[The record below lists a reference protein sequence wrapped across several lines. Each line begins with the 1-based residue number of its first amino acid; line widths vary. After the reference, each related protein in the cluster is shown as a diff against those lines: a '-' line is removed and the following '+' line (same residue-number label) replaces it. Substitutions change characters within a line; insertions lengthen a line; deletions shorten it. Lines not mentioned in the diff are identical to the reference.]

1 MPILP
6 KEYDPHEVEIKWQKF
21 WEEKGLYKF
30 DEKNLEKAYVID
42 TPPPYPTGELH
53 MGHVLNWVYMDIV
66 ARYLRM
72 KGYNV
77 MFPQGWDCH
86 GLPTEV
92 KVEEIHGIKKNDV
105 PKEEFRKLCIELTTK
120 NIERMKKQMKRL
132 GFSIDWSR
140 EYVTMTKD
148 YIRKSQLAFVRMY
161 KDNLIYQGRHAVNYC
176 PRCETVIAF
185 AEVEYDT
192 RESYLNYIK
201 FYYDNGYVVIATTR
215 PELLGACVAV
225 AVNPRDK
232 RYKHLVGKTL
242 RTPIYNR
249 EVKVI
254 EDEAVDMDFGTG
266 IVMICTFGDK
276 QDVEWVK
283 KHKLKVIRL
292 IDKNGKLSKEAGRY
306 AGLSVEEARKRII
319 EDLEKEGH
327 LIKREKITQN
337 VGRCWRCKTPIEI
350 LEEKQWFV
358 RVRALRE
365 KILEAAEK
373 IEWIPDYMKH
383 RLINWVNSMT
393 WDWVISRQ
401 RIFATPIPVW
411 YCKKCGYVIVA
422 KEEWLPVF
430 PENESPR
437 EPCPRCGSTDFDPE
451 RDVLDTWMD
460 SSITPLVIAGWPDN
474 KELFEKLYPTHLRPQ
489 GHDIIRT
496 WAFYTIV
503 KSLALTNDIPWFKI
517 LINGMVLGEDGRKMS
532 KSLGN
537 VVEPDEMIKKY
548 GADALRQWA
557 AMGGSVGSDI
567 PFSEK
572 DVKFG
577 NRFLRKFYNAIRF
590 ASQFF
595 DDFKE
600 DSEKEFDIA
609 DRWILSKLNRLIEKV
624 DSYLADYRFDK
635 AIISI
640 QDFVWHDFCDNYIE
654 EVKHRLYS
662 KKDEKDRQ
670 AAIYTLRE
678 VVENTIKLL
687 APFTPHFSE
696 EIYQKFFSKGES
708 IHETEF
714 PKAKKEFISEEYE
727 FKGGVVNKIIS
738 ALRKYKSEKK
748 LPLSYEIKEVIIYP
762 KDSKEVEEAIK
773 SGIETIKGTA
783 RIKNIKIEQAEVEEK
798 VSEIVPNYAKIGPKF
813 KEKAKKII
821 DFMKNNK
828 DLVAKKINEGIRV
841 KVDGEE
847 ILLTKDYVKEIKKVA
862 VVKGEKV
869 SVVVPEQ
876 LDVKIIIKEQ

>member
-1 MPILP
+1 MPMLP
-6 KEYDPHEVEIKWQKF
+6 KDYNPHEVEIKWQKF

-53 MGHVLNWVYMDIV
+53 LGHVLNWVYMDIV

-92 KVEEIHGIKKNDV
+92 KVEEIHGIKKNDI
-105 PKEEFRKLCIELTTK
+105 PKEEFRRLCIELTTK
-120 NIERMKKQMKRL
+120 NIERMKRQMKRL

-140 EYVTMTKD
+140 EYITMTKE
-148 YIRKSQLAFVRMY
+148 YIRKSQLAFVKMF
-161 KDNLIYQGRHAVNYC
+161 KSGLIYQGRHAVNYC

-201 FYYDNGYVVIATTR
+201 FYHDDGYVVIATTR
-215 PELLGACVAV
+215 PELLAACVAV
-225 AVNPRDK
+225 AVHPKDE

-283 KHKLKVIRL
+283 KHNLDVIRL
-292 IDKNGKLSKEAGRY
+292 IDKKGKLNEKAGRY
-306 AGLSVEEARKRII
+306 AGLSIEEARKKII

-327 LIKREKITQN
+327 LVKKEKIVQN

-358 RVRALRE
+358 KVRDMRE
-365 KILEAAEK
+365 KILEATEK
-373 IEWIPDYMKH
+373 IEWIPEHMKH

-411 YCKKCGYVIVA
+411 YCKKCGYVMVA

-430 PENESPR
+430 PENENPR
-437 EPCPRCGSTDFDPE
+437 EPCPKCGSREFEPE

-460 SSITPLVIAGWPDN
+460 SSITPLVVAGWPDN
-474 KELFEKLYPTHLRPQ
+474 KDLFEKLYPTHLRPQ

-503 KSLALTNDIPWFKI
+503 KSLALTGDIPWFRI

-537 VVEPDEMIKKY
+537 VVEPDEMINRF

-567 PFSEK
+567 PFSVK

-595 DDFKE
+595 EDFNENINRK
-600 DSEKEFDIA
+600 FDVA
-609 DRWILSKLNRLIEKV
+609 DRWILSKLNRLIENV
-624 DSYLADYRFDK
+624 DNYLSEYRFDK
-635 AIISI
+635 AILSI
-640 QDFVWHDFCDNYIE
+640 HDFVWHDFCDNYIE

-662 KKDEKDRQ
+662 KSDEESRQ
-670 AAIYTLRE
+670 AAIFTLIE
-678 VVENTIKLL
+678 VIKNVVKLL
-687 APFTPHFSE
+687 SPFTPHFCE
-696 EIYQKFFSKGES
+696 EIYQMFFSKGES
-708 IHETEF
+708 VHETRF
-714 PKAKKEFISEEYE
+714 PESNPEFISEEYE
-727 FKGGVVNKIIS
+727 FKGEIVNKVIS
-738 ALRKYKSEKK
+738 AIRRFKSERK
-748 LPLSYEIKEVIIYP
+748 LPLSYELEEVIIYS
-762 KDSKEVEEAIK
+762 KDSKDIEEAIK
-773 SGIETIKGTA
+773 SGIDTIKGTA
-783 RIKNIKIEQAEVEEK
+783 RIKNVRIEPVEIEEK
-798 VSEIVPNYAKIGPKF
+798 VVDVVPNYAKIGPKF
-813 KEKAKKII
+813 RDKAKKII
-821 DFMKNNK
+821 EFLKNNK
-828 DLVAKKINEGIRV
+828 ELVAEKINEGIIV
-841 KVDGEE
+841 NIDGEE
-847 ILLTKDYVKEIKKVA
+847 VKISRDYIKEIKKEVR
-862 VVKGEKV
+862 VKGEKV
-869 SVVVPEQ
+869 AVVVPEGI
-876 LDVKIIIKEQ
+876 DVKIIIKE

>member
-1 MPILP
+1 MLP
-6 KEYDPHEVEIKWQKF
+6 KDYNPHEVEIKWQKF
-21 WEEKGLYKF
+21 WEEKGIYRF
-30 DEKNLEKAYVID
+30 DEKNLERAYVID

-53 MGHVLNWVYMDIV
+53 LGHVLNWVYMDIV

-92 KVEEIHGIKKNDV
+92 KVEEIHGIKKNDI

-120 NIERMKKQMKRL
+120 NIERMKRQMKRL

-140 EYVTMTKD
+140 EYITMTKD
-148 YIRKSQLAFVRMY
+148 YIRKSQLAFVRMF
-161 KDNLIYQGRHAVNYC
+161 KDGLIYQGRHAVNYC

-201 FYYDNGYVVIATTR
+201 FYHDEGYVVIATTR
-215 PELLGACVAV
+215 PELLAACVAV
-225 AVNPRDK
+225 AVNPKDK

-283 KHKLKVIRL
+283 KHNLDVIKL
-292 IDKNGKLSKEAGRY
+292 IDKNGRLGKEAGRY

-327 LIKREKITQN
+327 LIKKEKISQN

-358 RVRALRE
+358 KVRDMKE
-365 KILEAAEK
+365 KILKAAEK

-411 YCKKCGYVIVA
+411 YCKNCGYVMVA

-430 PENESPR
+430 PENENPR
-437 EPCPRCGSTDFDPE
+437 EPCPKCGSTSFEPE

-474 KELFEKLYPTHLRPQ
+474 RELFEKLYPTHLRPQ

-503 KSLALTNDIPWFKI
+503 KSLALTGSIPWFRI

-600 DSEKEFDIA
+600 DSSKKFDIV

-640 QDFVWHDFCDNYIE
+640 HDFVWHDFCDNYIE

-662 KKDEKDRQ
+662 KKDEESMQ

-678 VVENTIKLL
+678 VIEKTIKLL
-687 APFTPHFSE
+687 APFTPHFCE
-696 EIYQKFFSKGES
+696 EIYQMFFSKGES
-708 IHETEF
+708 IHETKF
-714 PKAKKEFISEEYE
+714 PEPKREFISDEYE
-727 FKGGVVNKIIS
+727 AKGEIINKIIS
-738 ALRKYKSEKK
+738 AIRKFKSERK
-748 LPLSYEIKEVIIYP
+748 LPLSYEIKEVIIHS
-762 KDSKEVEEAIK
+762 KDSKEIEEAIK

-783 RIKNIKIEQAEVEEK
+783 RIKDLKIEHVEIEEK
-798 VSEIVPNYAKIGPKF
+798 VTDIVPNYALIGPKF
-813 KEKAKKII
+813 REKAKKVI
-821 DFMKNNK
+821 DFIKNNK
-828 DLVAKKINEGIRV
+828 ELVAKKINEGITV
-841 KVDGEE
+841 NIDGEE
-847 ILLTKDYVKEIKKVA
+847 ILLTKDYIKEIKKVA

-869 SVVVPEQ
+869 SVIIPEHV
-876 LDVKIIIKEQ
+876 DIKIIIKE